1 MASVEI
7 QAEFRA
13 RALPHELAAKV
24 LPLAH
29 VRPDAGGLSDADWLR
44 SRSQGE
50 LLEGSTLFHAP
61 SFAFQSPGGGENQ
74 LVQTGRALENMGLDI
89 RLFSPWLDQL
99 DRARVLHLFG
109 MSREGLELAKIAR
122 ARDVP
127 VALSTICWIEPAAMS
142 ALSGSRMGKLLNRA
156 RWTVKG
162 FLPRMP
168 SWRRELLQLADAI
181 LPNSEAEADQLVR
194 WFGADRKAI
203 RVVPNGVEERFAQ
216 ADPTLFQR
224 RHGSDPF
231 VLFVGRVEPRK
242 NVLGLIEAAK
252 MANLPLVILGD
263 PTAAHHE
270 YALRCR
276 IAGGDRVRWL
286 PRVEHDDPML
296 ASAYAA
302 ARVLALPSWFE
313 TPGLVAL
320 EAGLAGTAVVVTP
333 YGSTPEYFRD
343 RVEYARPGK
352 IREIANALE
361 TAWERGAHPGLS
373 SLIRAKYPWSE
384 VARKTAEAYDQIAR

>member
-7 QAEFRA
+7 RTDYRA
-13 RALPHELAAKV
+13 RALPAPPSGHF
-24 LPLAH
+24 LPLND
-29 VRPDAGGLSDADWLR
+29 VQPDVVEVSDADWLR
-44 SRSQGE
+44 LRSQGE
-50 LLEGSTLFHAP
+50 LVEGSILFHAP
-61 SFAFQSPGGGENQ
+61 SAAFQSPGGGENQ
-74 LVQTGRALENMGLDI
+74 LLQTGRSLERMGLDI

-109 MSREGLELAKIAR
+109 MSREGLELAKVAR

-142 ALSGSRMGKLLNRA
+142 ALSGSLPGRILNRW

-162 FLPRMP
+162 FLPRLP

-194 WFGADRKAI
+194 WFGADRKSI

-216 ADPTLFQR
+216 ADPTMYQKR
-224 RHGSDPF
+224 YGKAPF
-231 VLFVGRVEPRK
+231 VLYVGRVEPRK
-242 NVLGLIEAAK
+242 NVLGLIEASK
-252 MANLPLVILGD
+252 IANLPLVILGD

-270 YALRCR
+270 YARRCR
-276 IAGGDRVRWL
+276 IAGGKDVRWL

-302 ARVLALPSWFE
+302 SRVLALPSWFE

-352 IREIANALE
+352 PREIAKALE